1 MSTKWCTDVL
11 SDQPQWKH
19 KCNKQKVKRWN
30 IYDLYSGDMK
40 QQLFLY
46 EVYCAKKMKVFN
58 EDDFTGSSRQL
69 QKIQQYLGSN
79 SFKFCRPFEMLIR
92 RKTSA
97 LSVEKKSKWNQDLLG
112 QATSVRA
119 VPVVRSLAV
128 GQIVIYPPPL
138 LNRRRIITTIDFSRR
153 YQWWQ

>member
-1 MSTKWCTDVL
+1 MDTEHLEENPAMSTKWCTDVL

-119 VPVVRSLAV
+119 VPVV
-128 GQIVIYPPPL
+128 
-138 LNRRRIITTIDFSRR
+138 
-153 YQWWQ
+153 